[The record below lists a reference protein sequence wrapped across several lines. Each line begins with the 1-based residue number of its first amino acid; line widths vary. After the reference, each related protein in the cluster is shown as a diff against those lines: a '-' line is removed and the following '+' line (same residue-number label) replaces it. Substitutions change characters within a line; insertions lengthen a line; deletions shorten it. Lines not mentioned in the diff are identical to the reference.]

1 MNSQIKKTF
10 SPYLVVLLEAKIG
23 VICLLRYPQCRILS
37 HATLKIDKKNNNNEK
52 NWGVDEGSPLLFL
65 AQYFQ

>member
-10 SPYLVVLLEAKIG
+10 SPYLVVVLEAKIG
-23 VICLLRYPQCRILS
+23 VICLLRYSQCPILS
-37 HATLKIDKKNNNNEK
+37 HATLKIDKKNINEK
-52 NWGVDEGSPLLFL
+52 IWGVDKGSPFLFL